1 MEHSNDE
8 IMPVTCKNCNT
19 DITDKYCARCG
30 QKADT
35 KRITWS
41 QIVHFIPHALFHVN
55 RGFLFTMKELFIRPG
70 YAVKEYIDGKRVS
83 FSNPIMYIVLL
94 GGFTTLFYNY
104 FDVPLNV
111 EGENIHQ
118 MLRSSNI
125 LSNKYFIIKT
135 FAIIPLIAGIC
146 YFMFREFRLNFPEYI
161 VMGAFLTGQMMLIIL
176 LFFPLSVATKNLSVH
191 FLVRGLNLLAFAVFT
206 VVFLYQFFNA
216 KQQKILVFKV
226 VSATILMMSVF
237 LALSKYLQLM
247 ILK

>member
-1 MEHSNDE
+1 MENSNE
-8 IMPVTCKNCNT
+8 KVVPVNCKNCNAELT
-19 DITDKYCARCG
+19 DQYCARCG
-30 QKADT
+30 QKADIR
-35 KRITWS
+35 RITWG
-41 QIVHFIPHALFHVN
+41 QILHFIPHALFHVN
-55 RGFLFTMKELFIRPG
+55 RGFVFTMKELFIRPG
-70 YAVKEYIDGKRVS
+70 YTVKEYIDGKRVS

-118 MLRSSNI
+118 MLRTNNI
-125 LSNKYFIIKT
+125 VSNKYFIIKT

-176 LFFPLSVATKNLSVH
+176 MFFPLSLATKNLSVH

-206 VVFLYQFFNA
+206 AVFLYQFFNA
-216 KQQKILVFKV
+216 KQQKVLVVKV